1 MSAVT
6 EVAALLKPIDGVD
19 GVYPTKLPDNV
30 STDTANTV
38 ILVTETLA
46 DSPAVFGSDKTTTF
60 KRTVAINIFYGLS
73 KSDQSDDIEGA
84 IFSALENAG
93 WYQTYTA
100 GHVLD
105 PDTNQ
110 LSRAMQFTNQK
121 ER

>member
-6 EVAALLKPIDGVD
+6 EVVALLKPIKGVD
-19 GVYPTKLPDNV
+19 GVYPNKLPDKV
-30 STDTANTV
+30 SSDTTNTV

-46 DSPAVFGSDKTTTF
+46 ASPANFGSDKTIAYN
-60 KRTVAINIFYGLS
+60 RTVAINIFYGLS
-73 KSDQSDDIEGA
+73 KSDQSDQVEEA

-93 WYQTYTA
+93 WYQSFTS

-110 LSRAMQFTNQK
+110 LSRASQFTNTK